1 MRPLIAA
8 AVAAFALG
16 GAALPAGA
24 VTPVR
29 APVAGP
35 DGAGCA
41 VSVRFGSY
49 AMGID
54 DRSFQKVER
63 YVARNKRLIPASSV
77 SRWGREGERTVCIT
91 TRSRKATTQVFADIK
106 SLIRHRAERG
116 PTEVK
121 TIDGR
126 VWNANPGPPR

>member
-1 MRPLIAA
+1 MKVLITAA
-8 AVAAFALG
+8 LASLAIG
-16 GAALPAGA
+16 GSALPAAA

-29 APVAGP
+29 APMASP
-35 DGAGCA
+35 DPEGCA

-54 DRSFQKVER
+54 SRSFERVER
-63 YVARNKRLIPASSV
+63 YIARNKRLVASSSV

-91 TRSRKATTQVFADIK
+91 TRSRKATTQVFVDIK

-126 VWNANPGPPR
+126 TWNANPGPPR

>member
-1 MRPLIAA
+1 MKTVLA
-8 AVAAFALG
+8 AVAASFAMG
-16 GAALPAGA
+16 GVALPAAAQPAMSGPI
-24 VTPVR
+24 VP
-29 APVAGP
+29 APAP
-35 DGAGCA
+35 CA

-54 DRSFQKVER
+54 DRSFQRVER
-63 YVARNKRLIPASSV
+63 YVARHKRLVAASSIE
-77 SRWGREGERTVCIT
+77 RWGREGERTVCIS
-91 TRSRKATTQVFADIK
+91 TRSRRATSQVFADIK

-121 TIDGR
+121 TLDGR